1 MNSGVLDTIVMY
13 LIEYARRPSQ
23 FPQNIAPTQMVAY
36 RVMFEKLLNV
46 MLNKGMFGTAQYLI
60 EELQNILPL
69 EHSQWLFDLDH
80 HLLQIFY
87 T

>member
-23 FPQNIAPTQMVAY
+23 FPQNIPPTQMVAY

-46 MLNKGMFGTAQYLI
+46 MLNKGMYGTA
-60 EELQNILPL
+60 
-69 EHSQWLFDLDH
+69 
-80 HLLQIFY
+80 
-87 T
+87 